1 MRVGQNLAAAKIK
14 NTQRYSTQNN
24 QDSNSKLN
32 QDMEYELYHN
42 GKAVPSLYPQTANY
56 LL

>member
-1 MRVGQNLAAAKIK
+1 MRVGQHLAAAKIK

-42 GKAVPSLYPQTANY
+42 GKAVPSYNPQTANY